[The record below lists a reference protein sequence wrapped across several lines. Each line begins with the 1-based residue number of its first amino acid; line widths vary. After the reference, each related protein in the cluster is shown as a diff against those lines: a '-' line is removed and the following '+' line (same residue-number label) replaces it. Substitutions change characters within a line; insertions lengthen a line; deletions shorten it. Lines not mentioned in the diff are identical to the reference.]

1 MSKFKVCAAV
11 LASALVGVNA
21 FGAECTYT
29 DGAWDTAPSGES
41 DDIVIVSGDLTWG
54 TALPHKVASWRQEA
68 GTVTFETTYGA
79 AFPLFEVT
87 GDVALNG
94 GSWTHKAN
102 SDAETYRLNVKVCGD
117 MTVAEEA
124 VVDAYMKG
132 FAATKGIGAPSQSGW
147 GGGAHGGRGYEGLA
161 KVPCEPSVCYGSL
174 TRPTELG
181 AGSGN
186 LRPVS
191 GGGAI
196 CLVVVGSLTVDGLID
211 ANGADTS
218 VAGFS
223 SGPGG
228 SVWITA
234 GQLLGGGSIEANAN
248 GLVCRGSTASSDYN
262 VSGGGRVAV
271 WLTGDGADF
280 TRFSGKTTAYGAFL
294 SGSVTEA
301 AGPGTVYLKT
311 AAQAEDEGTLIVD
324 NGGAQ
329 ARTFTDIGG
338 SVTDT
343 AVGRVLVSEDSML
356 RLVDGGVLSVSGDI
370 ENHGSFT
377 GVGDSTLEFV
387 GAGVS
392 KVSGD
397 LSVSGFVCRTPGKG
411 VVFGD
416 GATLSVSGKFTLQG
430 ADGNPVVFAAADG
443 AESFNLNVASTA
455 EQSVKNVSVAKCNAS
470 SGAKIV
476 AMDSEKDAATTN
488 WDIVNIIPGQVIV
501 WTGRAG
507 APGWLLADNW
517 DLGRAPV
524 ETDCAV
530 VNLADIQPVLTKQ
543 LAIAKLTVA
552 TGATLSL
559 AGYDLTVTGDLAV
572 AGTILPSGAETIAV
586 GGNATLNADGLVAKR
601 STFVLNG
608 TAAQTFDPCGAS
620 FCNLVWDNSSAEGVA
635 VLSSFTALYLT
646 AQTVTARRITF
657 AEGITATCSAG
668 LVFSG
673 DDSTQ
678 NLTLVPSVAGKT
690 WNLAVS
696 GTAAVNGVTVSGSQ
710 ATLNQVYAND
720 SIDAGGNVGWN
731 FGTFVSAVWKGTS
744 NSDFHTAANWEP
756 AAVPDE
762 NTAVVIDS
770 TRPVTISQ
778 PVTVRELVVGGTS
791 ATAVTLN
798 KSIKV
803 TGAMVLK
810 DLATVTVNAKDVKIK
825 VDSSLV
831 MQRGAKLTHIANP
844 SATDNPYHVELEV
857 GRDMIVE
864 DGAAVDALG
873 KGYPKRVGP
882 GCTSTV
888 EWSGGCHGGRGWDGV
903 NARDGLGVC
912 YGSVTRPTEVGSGTS
927 TQYYGE
933 YGGGAIRIIV
943 GGKLTNDGLIGANGS
958 VPNSLASGSGGSVWL
973 TVGSLVGKGYIEANG
988 GGNSCRTSTTSH
1000 SPSAGGRV
1008 AVYLTDATADFSAY
1022 DGEIVAYGTRR
1033 TATDAAAPGTVY
1045 LKKGSEADNGGTLI
1059 IDNGGRN
1066 SYSDVEIG
1074 SLVTDA
1080 EVGTVWIK
1088 AKSKLK
1094 LLETGHLTVRGN
1106 IVNEG
1111 TFSGVGESVLEFA
1124 GSGISTINSDL
1135 SVSGFTCREPGKT
1148 ISVADGKTLTVT
1160 GKFTVEGSEDA
1171 KVTLRSESGASVWGL
1186 KVDAKAEQSV
1196 KHVSVSMCD
1205 ASAGAEI
1212 VANDSE
1218 KDEATLNWKVINIV
1232 PGETITW
1239 TGDAGVTAWPNPG
1252 NWDLGRV
1259 PVETDFVVIA
1269 PAAIQPML
1277 TANAAAARLT
1287 INEGASL
1294 SLAGF
1299 DLTVNGDFAANGQLK
1314 AAATERILVTGNAAF
1329 AAKSFVKDY
1338 STLVLAGT
1346 AAQTFLGGD
1355 NSFYNL
1361 VFANTSADGVT
1372 VGSSFEASF
1381 VTAETAEPTQIAF
1394 ASGVTATVGT
1404 ALALTGD
1411 AMAKNLTLKPAVESA
1426 TWNLKV
1432 KGTANVSGVRVSGS
1446 QATGNEIYASDSVDA
1461 GGNTKWHFGAFS
1473 AVKWIGETSDAFDE
1487 PSNWEGGVVPDANAA
1502 VEIDA
1507 DKPVKITSEVTV
1519 RELIVG
1525 GSAASSVL
1533 VKAPVNVVGAM
1544 VLRDRATV
1552 TADAKVTVGGSL
1564 VMNSGST
1571 LTHSVNGTADN
1582 NRVWVDVAGD
1592 VSVEENAAI
1601 STDGKGFVN
1610 GGPGRATN
1618 SGGSHGGMGGTHGTA
1633 ADCYGSIFCP
1643 TNSGSSGNSPD
1654 ATAAGGGVVRM
1665 AVAGTLFVD
1674 GAISADGTYH
1684 GNWYAGSGGSVW
1696 IVCGSLQGHGRI
1708 SANGGE
1714 SGSGYHGAGGRVA
1727 VYLTEAGAVLE
1738 EDNGVAVEA
1747 YPGRLLG
1754 APGTVYVQ
1762 TADQAD
1768 FGGTLKVVNHPDAG
1782 EFGGG
1787 NSGAYVQYPSPR
1799 MSMDRK
1805 RNGVSLVLG
1814 GYARLSLTD
1823 NVRVSSL
1830 EVLDQKPKVFLNG
1843 HVLKINQPEPKDWVV
1858 PSYIIPGEDA
1868 EGNPGRIEWKT
1879 GLILFLR

>member
-21 FGAECTYT
+21 FGTECTYT

-54 TALPHKVASWRQEA
+54 AALPHKVASWRQEA

-94 GSWTHKAN
+94 GTWTHKAN
-102 SDAETYRLNVKVCGD
+102 SNAETYRLNVRVGGD

-124 VVDAYMKG
+124 VVDSYNKG
-132 FAATKGIGAPSQSGW
+132 FAATKGIGAPSQASGW

-181 AGSGN
+181 AGSGV

-196 CLVVVGSLTVDGLID
+196 CLVVVGNLTVDGLID

-248 GLVCRGSTASSDYN
+248 GLLCRGSTASSDYN

-280 TRFSGKTTAYGAFL
+280 SGFSGKTTAYGAFL
-294 SGSVTEA
+294 DGSVKEA

-343 AVGRVLVSEDSML
+343 AVGLVLVSEDSML

-476 AMDSEKDAATTN
+476 ATDSEKDDSTTN
-488 WDIVNIIPGQVIV
+488 WNIINIIPGQVIV
-501 WTGRAG
+501 WTGKAG
-507 APGWLLADNW
+507 EPGWLLADNW
-517 DLGRAPV
+517 DIGRAPV

-530 VNLADIQPVLTKQ
+530 VNPADIQPMLTKQ
-543 LAIAKLTVA
+543 LTIAKLTVA

-572 AGTILPSGAETIAV
+572 AGAILPAGAETIAV

-720 SIDAGGNVGWN
+720 SIDAGGNAGWN

-770 TRPVTISQ
+770 TKPVTISQ

-798 KSIKV
+798 KSIEV

-831 MQRGAKLTHIANP
+831 MQSGSTVIHAKNSSL
-844 SATDNPYHVELEV
+844 TDNPIRVDIEVDGDMVVEE
-857 GRDMIVE
+857 R
-864 DGAAVDALG
+864 AVVSG
-873 KGYPKRVGP
+873 NGGGYPGNVGP
-882 GCTSTV
+882 G
-888 EWSGGCHGGRGWDGV
+888 SGNTAAFAGGSHGGRG
-903 NARDGLGVC
+903 NAALTMGACHGSLTKPMEVASGNVC
-912 YGSVTRPTEVGSGTS
+912 STGGGNAGGSVRIVVKGVLMNDGRLTANGMTP
-927 TQYYGE
+927 QYYS
-933 YGGGAIRIIV
+933 A
-943 GGKLTNDGLIGANGS
+943 TA
-958 VPNSLASGSGGSVWL
+958 GGSVWITAGRL
-973 TVGSLVGKGYIEANG
+973 SGAGAIEANAAG
-988 GGNSCRTSTTSH
+988 DNCATATFSTAH
-1000 SPSAGGRV
+1000 SMSGGGRV
-1008 AVYLTDATADFSAY
+1008 AVWLMDADAEFDSFS
-1022 DGEIVAYGTRR
+1022 GWITAYGARSS
-1033 TATDAAAPGTVY
+1033 ATSSMAPGTIY
-1045 LKKGSEADNGGTLI
+1045 LKTGAQADDEGMLI
-1059 IDNGGRN
+1059 IDNGG
-1066 SYSDVEIG
+1066 VVAAKPTEIG
-1074 SLVTDA
+1074 SAVTDA
-1080 EVGTVWIK
+1080 RVGSVWVK
-1088 AKSKLK
+1088 DGTTLN
-1094 LLETGHLTVRGN
+1094 LVNTGHLTVYGD
-1106 IVNEG
+1106 IINEG
-1111 TFSGVGESVLEFA
+1111 TFSGVDESVLEFA

-1135 SVSGFTCREPGKT
+1135 SVSGFTCREPGKV
-1148 ISVADGKTLTVT
+1148 ISVADGKTLSVS
-1160 GKFTVEGSEDA
+1160 GKFIVEGSEDA
-1171 KVTLRSESGASVWGL
+1171 KVALRSVSGANMWGL
-1186 KVDAKAEQSV
+1186 NVGAGAEQSV
-1196 KHVSVSMCD
+1196 KFVSVSRCD

-1212 VANDSE
+1212 VATSSD
-1218 KDEATLNWKVINIV
+1218 KDDVTQNWQIINIT
-1232 PGETITW
+1232 PGEVITW
-1239 TGDAGVTAWPNPG
+1239 TGAAGTTVCTAPG
-1252 NWDLGRV
+1252 NWDLGRG

-1269 PAAIQPML
+1269 PAAIQPVL
-1277 TANAAAARLT
+1277 AADTTAAKLT
-1287 INEGASL
+1287 IDEGASL
-1294 SLAGF
+1294 ALNGF
-1299 DLTVNGDFAANGQLK
+1299 NLTVNGDLAVNGRLV
-1314 AAATERILVTGNAAF
+1314 ATATERISVTGNAAF
-1329 AAKSFVKDY
+1329 AAKSFVKDH

-1346 AAQTFLGGD
+1346 AAQTFWGGD

-1843 HVLKINQPEPKDWVV
+1843 HVLKINQPEPKDWVM